1 MRTIEYRRWAPL
13 ASPLSVEFPAE
24 LLLELG
30 WADSS
35 GVLYGSRRG
44 RAVRVTALNVP
55 LDEEQEK
62 VGVFVSRIRGEVFL
76 TEADLAFLND
86 QKAGL
91 ALVVAGHRAGFF
103 VREAGGSI
111 QTVRSHEE
119 FGVSETGVRVPPPEP
134 PVLLRPAATPWQ
146 KRWRQ
151 WVPAGRISRA
161 TLPLLALPV
170 VGLAALAVF
179 PPHAA
184 QTPRSIEVHETAHQ
198 LQISWE
204 PAQNAVLTI
213 DDGGA
218 KISIPVHADQSTA
231 TYAMNGPEVEVSLS
245 SVDGSNRLRRV
256 STHWVRKPEP

>member
-1 MRTIEYRRWAPL
+1 MRTVEYRRWAPL

-30 WADSS
+30 WADSC
-35 GVLYGSRRG
+35 GILYGSRRG
-44 RAVRVTALNVP
+44 REVRVTALSVP
-55 LDEEQEK
+55 PDEEQEK
-62 VGVFVSRIRGEVFL
+62 VGVFASRIRGEVFL
-76 TEADLAFLND
+76 TEGDLAFLND

-91 ALVVAGHRAGFF
+91 ALVVTGHRAGFF

-119 FGVSETGVRVPPPEP
+119 FWVSETGVSVAP
-134 PVLLRPAATPWQ
+134 PAAPVQ
-146 KRWRQ
+146 PHPAIPGRRKRVR
-151 WVPAGRISRA
+151 AGRISRA

-170 VGLAALAVF
+170 VGLAAALAVF
-179 PPHAA
+179 PQHAPQA
-184 QTPRSIEVHETAHQ
+184 PQSIEVHQTDRQ

-218 KISIPVHADQSTA
+218 RISIPVHADQSTA
-231 TYAMNGPEVEVSLS
+231 TYAMQGPEVEVSLL
-245 SVDGSNRLRRV
+245 SVDRSNRLRRV
-256 STHWVRKPEP
+256 STRYRAAQSGR